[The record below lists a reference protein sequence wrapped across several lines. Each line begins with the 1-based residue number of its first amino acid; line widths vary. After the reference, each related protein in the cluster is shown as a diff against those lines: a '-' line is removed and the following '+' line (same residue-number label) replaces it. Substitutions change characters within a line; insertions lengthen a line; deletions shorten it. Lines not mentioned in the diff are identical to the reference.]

1 MCIPSGHY
9 VSLLR
14 RLSSGHTPVA
24 LVAFCGQ
31 GGLSEGVRR
40 SGGAAHGVD
49 REAQPAYSR
58 RFGCET
64 FTEGDPSSVSE
75 LGDLRRRTK
84 SFVTFASPLS
94 RGREDNWGVDLVSAS
109 RGACKGAGGLYVLET
124 TLSRDARGAEGSV
137 CQLRGSYFGL
147 HVDHPRSFEANFE
160 LRVDE
165 ALVGPG
171 LALRRGTCLGA
182 RRHWRRRDPFGRS
195 CTAECCAGN
204 LWAVQGDAPKGCTLG
219 ECADHMDYSGL
230 TRELLRQPTAS
241 TFSGR
246 LP

>member
-1 MCIPSGHY
+1 M
-9 VSLLR
+9 
-14 RLSSGHTPVA
+14 
-24 LVAFCGQ
+24 
-31 GGLSEGVRR
+31 
-40 SGGAAHGVD
+40 
-49 REAQPAYSR
+49 
-58 RFGCET
+58 
-64 FTEGDPSSVSE
+64 
-75 LGDLRRRTK
+75 
-84 SFVTFASPLS
+84 
-94 RGREDNWGVDLVSAS
+94 
-109 RGACKGAGGLYVLET
+109 
-124 TLSRDARGAEGSV
+124 

-219 ECADHMDYSGL
+219 ECAVAMGVDQDHMDYSGL
-230 TRELLRQPTAS
+230 TGAAPPAYGEYVFGQAAYEGGGAPFWPEGYHLR
-241 TFSGR
+241 R
-246 LP
+246 LPGQPRAQSAPDEPLAARGRWGVAQPGGGVSQCAG